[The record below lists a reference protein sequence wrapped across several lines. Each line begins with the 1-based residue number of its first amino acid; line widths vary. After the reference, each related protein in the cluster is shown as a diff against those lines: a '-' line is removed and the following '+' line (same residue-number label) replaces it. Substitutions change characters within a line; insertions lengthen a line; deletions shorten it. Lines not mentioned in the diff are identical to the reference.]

1 MDKSSIASAILAAY
15 PQNFKEQIAGVDV
28 SELSAKYKLKPAGK
42 NQVYNVTVRIKSSAF
57 YPTGES
63 FVLCK
68 AFADSLYLSV
78 SQQVV
83 PLSSPEL
90 SQLLVAETNKIFS
103 STSTFGCCALYQE
116 CSDENRCIHQNPF
129 YSNGCTY
136 RHNLEAGRNFYRK
149 KDT

>member
-1 MDKSSIASAILAAY
+1 MDKSSIASAIFAAY

-28 SELSAKYKLKPAGK
+28 SE
-42 NQVYNVTVRIKSSAF
+42 
-57 YPTGES
+57 
-63 FVLCK
+63 LCK